1 MFSTFS
7 VKIFTRKN
15 TCKKNIYRKKTMS
28 RWNNYAKV
36 LNNTFSDYRGAE
48 MQQAIADF

>member
-1 MFSTFS
+1 
-7 VKIFTRKN
+7 
-15 TCKKNIYRKKTMS
+15 MS